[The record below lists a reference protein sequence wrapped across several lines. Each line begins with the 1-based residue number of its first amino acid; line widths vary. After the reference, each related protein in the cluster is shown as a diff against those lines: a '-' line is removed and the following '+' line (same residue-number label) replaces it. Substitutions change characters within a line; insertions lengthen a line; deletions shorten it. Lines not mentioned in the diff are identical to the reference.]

1 MNIIIIIIS
10 IAALVMALVMACIAF
25 SRTFKNN
32 RDRFSEKQGRKVFL
46 DMGGH
51 HGQSLANLHR
61 LPKLPIEKTLMGGR
75 NEIRTFL

>member
-1 MNIIIIIIS
+1 MIIMSLIISIIS
-10 IAALVMALVMACIAF
+10 IAALVMACIAF